1 MGPLKIGGPW
11 ICTRRV
17 ELVPDTFTMPA
28 EMILLIS
35 GFGTQVEGFTLKTV
49 LSNVMSLAVPA
60 ASRPIGDVVIVA
72 GRSTPLPARP
82 TPLLRSILMVSGVGV
97 TVGVSVGVAVSVAV
111 GVSVGVSVGVT
122 VGVSVTV
129 GVAVGVWVLVGVSIG
144 VAVGVAVK
152 V

>member
-17 ELVPDTFTMPA
+17 ELAPDTFTMPA

-35 GFGTQVEGFTLKTV
+35 GVGTQVGGVTLETV
-49 LSNVMSLAVPA
+49 VLDGVPFAVPA
-60 ASRPIGDVVIVA
+60 TSRPINDVVIVA
-72 GRSTPLPARP
+72 VISTPIPARP

-97 TVGVSVGVAVSVAV
+97 TVGVSVGVAVSVTV

-122 VGVSVTV
+122 VGVLVTV
-129 GVAVGVWVLVGVSIG
+129 GVAVGVSVLVGVLVGVS
-144 VAVGVAVK
+144 VAVAVK

>member
-1 MGPLKIGGPW
+1 MGPLKIGGRW

-60 ASRPIGDVVIVA
+60 TSRPISDVVIVA
-72 GRSTPLPARP
+72 VMSTPIPARP
-82 TPLLRSILMVSGVGV
+82 MPLLRSILMVSGVGV
-97 TVGVSVGVAVSVAV
+97 TVGVSVGVAVSVTV

-122 VGVSVTV
+122 VGVLVTV
-129 GVAVGVWVLVGVSIG
+129 GVAVGVSVLVGVLVRVSG
-144 VAVGVAVK
+144 AVAVGV
-152 V
+152 